1 MTLDG
6 PAQPND
12 QHDGRRAVTKGHGAV
27 VQADKNFAVAIR
39 HVALLHDSET
49 TPTLQRFIV
58 GGATLGTI
66 GFGLVWP
73 PLAPLFLAGVA
84 FGYAAFIHSQTIV
97 CTGCFAHLS
106 PAQYPGHECPP
117 LRRRK
122 RLT

>member
-1 MTLDG
+1 MTSGVEVQDVKLG
-6 PAQPND
+6 PAA
-12 QHDGRRAVTKGHGAV
+12 GKRRAAEAKVPAV
-27 VQADKNFAVAIR
+27 KTV